1 MAYPIF
7 PPDSSSD
14 TLDPNWISVEERAS
28 FEVCWFV
35 CCIFHERRVSILVD
49 ARRERDDRSRDPR
62 RWRGTNHARSRHWT
76 RFIIRDARVCE
87 KLRFFTAHGGFTAR
101 DRGDYAA
108 TRVYQKPSKL
118 VRHPCVSPAS
128 ASSSR
133 FFKKHGKNTAPPF
146 PSYLKLPLSSTCKNF
161 LTEY

>member
-1 MAYPIF
+1 MWYKRKWRIHRSKTFSPTLSPIHGTRMQLGIGRRESQF
-7 PPDSSSD
+7 RS
-14 TLDPNWISVEERAS
+14 R
-28 FEVCWFV
+28 WFV
-35 CCIFHERRVSILVD
+35 CCIFHERWVSILVD

-62 RWRGTNHARSRHWT
+62 RWRGTNHARSHHWT

-128 ASSSR
+128 ASSSK
-133 FFKKHGKNTAPPF
+133 FSKKHGILFT
-146 PSYLKLPLSSTCKNF
+146 LLLP
-161 LTEY
+161 